1 MKYIGGLSIVK
12 PIEAQFLQYVKKMT
26 GYREAIGLMYWDLR
40 TGAPKK
46 GVEQR
51 SEVIGMLSE
60 EVFRMSTSEEMAAFI
75 AKLSPKAVYE
85 QLDDVTKKTL
95 DECKKEYE
103 RNKKIPA
110 DEYKEFVVLC
120 SKAESVWEEAKAA
133 ADFARFRPYLEQII
147 EFQRRF
153 IHYWGYEGHPYNTLL
168 DQYEPGMTVDL
179 LDELFSRLRERIV
192 PLVHAISV
200 ASDKPDTSFLFAP
213 FPKEKQ
219 RAFLLELL
227 KELGYDFGKGRLDET
242 VHPFAIGLNPND
254 VRITTRYDE
263 RDFRTAVF
271 GTIHEC
277 GHALYEQHISEAL
290 VGTPLASGA
299 SMGIHESQSLF
310 FENMIGRHYAFWK
323 RHYPRLQQYA
333 PTQFADVSLDAF
345 YRAINEAK
353 PSLIRIEAD
362 ELTYPLHIII
372 RYEIEKQLFAGKI
385 EAADLPDAW
394 NEKYEQYLGIR
405 PHNDA
410 VGVLQDVHWSGGS
423 FGYFPSYALGY
434 MYAAQFKQA
443 MEKELDVAGLL
454 EEGNIAP
461 IREWLTVHI
470 HQFGKMKKP
479 LELVRDATGETLKAD
494 YLIQYLEEKY
504 KALYRL

>member
-1 MKYIGGLSIVK
+1 MRKR
-12 PIEAQFLQYVKKMT
+12 IEAQFLQYVKKMM
-26 GYREAIGLMYWDLR
+26 GYHEAISLMYWDLR
-40 TGAPKK
+40 TGAPRK

-51 SEVIGMLSE
+51 AEVIGLLSE
-60 EVFRMSTSEEMAAFI
+60 EVFQMSTSEEMAAFI
-75 AKLSPKAVYE
+75 AKLSAKEVYE
-85 QLDDVTKKTL
+85 QLGEVTQHTL
-95 DECKKEYE
+95 NECQKEYE

-110 DEYKEFVVLC
+110 DEYKAYVMLC

-147 EFQRRF
+147 DFQRRF
-153 IHYWGYEGHPYNTLL
+153 IGYWGHEGHPYNTLL
-168 DQYEPGMTVDL
+168 DQYEPGMTVEL
-179 LDELFSRLRERIV
+179 LDALFNQLRERIV
-192 PLVHAISV
+192 PLVQAIS
-200 ASDKPDTSFLFAP
+200 AAKGRPDTSFLFAP

-227 KELGYDFGKGRLDET
+227 PELGYDFGKGRLDET

-263 RDFRTAVF
+263 RDFRTAIF

-277 GHALYEQHISEAL
+277 GHALYEQHISETL
-290 VGTPLASGA
+290 VGTPLCGGA

-310 FENMIGRHYAFWK
+310 FENMIGRHKSFWK
-323 RHYPRLQQYA
+323 RHYPRLAQYA
-333 PTQFADVSLDAF
+333 PTQFAGVSLDAF

-372 RYEIEKQLFAGKI
+372 RYEIEKQLFAGEI
-385 EAADLPDAW
+385 EAADLPDVW

-443 MEKELDVAGLL
+443 LEKELDMARLL

-461 IREWLTVHI
+461 IREWLTEHI
-470 HQFGKMKKP
+470 HRFGKTKKP
-479 LELVRDATGETLKAD
+479 LDLVRDATGEPLNAEH
-494 YLIQYLEEKY
+494 LIRYLEEKY
-504 KALYRL
+504 QAIYRL

>member
-1 MKYIGGLSIVK
+1 MVK
-12 PIEAQFLQYVKKMT
+12 RMEEQFLQYVKKMM
-26 GYREAIGLMYWDLR
+26 GYHEAINLMYWDLR

-60 EVFRMSTSEEMAAFI
+60 EAFKMSTSEEMAAFI
-75 AKLSPKAVYE
+75 AKLSPKEVYE
-85 QLDDVTKKTL
+85 QLDEVTKHTL

-103 RNKKIPA
+103 RNKKIPV
-110 DEYKEFVVLC
+110 DEYKEYVVLC

-153 IHYWGYEGHPYNTLL
+153 ISYWGYEGHPYNTLL
-168 DQYEPGMTVDL
+168 DQYEPGMTVEL
-179 LDELFSRLRERIV
+179 LDGLFGQLRERIV
-192 PLVHAISV
+192 PLVHAISAV
-200 ASDKPDTSFLFAP
+200 SDKPDTSFLFAP

-227 KELGYDFGKGRLDET
+227 RELGYDFGKGRLDET

-310 FENMIGRHYAFWK
+310 LENMIGRHPSFWK

-333 PTQFADVSLDAF
+333 PEQFADVSLDAF

-362 ELTYPLHIII
+362 ELTYPLHIMV
-372 RYEIEKQLFAGKI
+372 RYEIEKQLFAGEL
-385 EAADLPDAW
+385 EAADLPDVW

-443 MEKELDVAGLL
+443 LEKELDLAQLL
-454 EEGNIAP
+454 EEGNITP
-461 IREWLTVHI
+461 IREWLTANI
-470 HQFGKMKKP
+470 HRFGKTKKP
-479 LELVRDATGETLKAD
+479 LDLVRDATGEPLNAD
-494 YLIQYLEEKY
+494 YLIQYLEAKY
-504 KALYRL
+504 KPLYRL

>member
-1 MKYIGGLSIVK
+1 MVK
-12 PIEAQFLQYVKKMT
+12 QTEEQFLQYVKKMM
-26 GYREAIGLMYWDLR
+26 GYHEAIGLMYWDLR

-46 GVEQR
+46 GVGQR

-60 EVFRMSTSEEMAAFI
+60 EAFKMSTSEEMAAFI
-75 AKLSPKAVYE
+75 AKLSPKGVYE
-85 QLDDVTKKTL
+85 QLDEVTRHTL
-95 DECKKEYE
+95 NECKKEYE
-103 RNKKIPA
+103 RNKKIPVE
-110 DEYKEFVVLC
+110 EYKQYVVLC
-120 SKAESVWEEAKAA
+120 SKAESVWEEAKSA
-133 ADFARFRPYLEQII
+133 ADFARFRPYLEQIVQ
-147 EFQRRF
+147 FQRRF
-153 IHYWGYEGHPYNTLL
+153 IGYWGYEGHPYDALL
-168 DQYEPGMTVDL
+168 DQYEPGMTVEL
-179 LDELFSRLRERIV
+179 LDGLFGQLRERIV
-192 PLVHAISV
+192 PLVHAIS
-200 ASDKPDTSFLFAP
+200 AAPNQPDPSFLFAP

-227 KELGYDFGKGRLDET
+227 VELGYDFDKGRLDET

-310 FENMIGRHYAFWK
+310 FENIIGRHPSFWE

-333 PTQFADVSLDAF
+333 PEQFTGVSLDSF
-345 YRAINEAK
+345 YRAINEVK

-362 ELTYPLHIII
+362 ELTYPLHIIV
-372 RYEIEKQLFAGKI
+372 RYEIEKQLFSGEI
-385 EAADLPDAW
+385 DVLDLPDIW
-394 NEKYEQYLGIR
+394 NEKYEQYLGVR

-410 VGVLQDVHWSGGS
+410 VGILQDVHWSGGS

-443 MEKELDVAGLL
+443 LEKELDLAGLL
-454 EEGNIAP
+454 EEGNITP
-461 IREWLTVHI
+461 IREWLTDHI
-470 HQFGKMKKP
+470 HRFGKTKKP
-479 LELVRDATGETLKAD
+479 LDLVRDATGEPLKAD

-504 KALYRL
+504 KAIYRL

>member
-1 MKYIGGLSIVK
+1 M
-12 PIEAQFLQYVKKMT
+12 
-26 GYREAIGLMYWDLR
+26 
-40 TGAPKK
+40 
-46 GVEQR
+46 
-51 SEVIGMLSE
+51 
-60 EVFRMSTSEEMAAFI
+60 
-75 AKLSPKAVYE
+75 
-85 QLDDVTKKTL
+85 
-95 DECKKEYE
+95 
-103 RNKKIPA
+103 
-110 DEYKEFVVLC
+110 LC

-153 IHYWGYEGHPYNTLL
+153 IRYWGYEGHPYNTLL

-192 PLVHAISV
+192 PLVHAISA

-323 RHYPRLQQYA
+323 RHYPRLLQYA

-372 RYEIEKQLFAGKI
+372 RYEIEKQLFAGEL
-385 EAADLPDAW
+385 EAIDLPDVW